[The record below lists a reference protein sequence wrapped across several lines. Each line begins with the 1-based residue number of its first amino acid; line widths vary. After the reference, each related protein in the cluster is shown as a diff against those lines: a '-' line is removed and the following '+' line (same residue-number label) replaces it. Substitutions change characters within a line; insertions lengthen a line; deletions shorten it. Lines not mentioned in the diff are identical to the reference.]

1 MLEEFGILTA
11 AAALSAA
18 GVVFAMFTATTARRV
33 ADVIAF
39 LGGGVMLAVA
49 ALHLAPEVIQAG
61 GMSRWLLIG
70 GALVGVGLEALFQL
84 GVHRPGGATAV
95 RTAAIAAL
103 GVLSIH
109 SMADGAVYG
118 AAFAHNHGTGM
129 LASLGLIFHEAPEGV
144 VAFMLALQLT
154 NGPRAAVIAI
164 LCSSLTTPAGWML
177 AQAMDAGH
185 KGALEAIF
193 AASAGLLLYVGW
205 HLFAGGWKAIRRR

>member
-1 MLEEFGILTA
+1 MLEEFGILIA

-18 GVVFAMFTATTARRV
+18 GVIFAMVTATTARRV
-33 ADVIAF
+33 ADIIAF
-39 LGGGVMLAVA
+39 IGGGIMLAVA
-49 ALHLAPEVIQAG
+49 ALHLAPEVIQTG

-118 AAFAHNHGTGM
+118 AAFAHNHGTGL

-154 NGPRAAVIAI
+154 TGPRAALIAVC
-164 LCSSLTTPAGWML
+164 CSSLTTPLGWML

>member
-1 MLEEFGILTA
+1 MLEEGGILIA

-18 GVVFAMFTATTARRV
+18 GVIFAMLTATTARRIADFV
-33 ADVIAF
+33 AFV
-39 LGGGVMLAVA
+39 GGGVMLAVA
-49 ALHLAPEVIQAG
+49 ALHLAPEVIQSG
-61 GMSRWLLIG
+61 TLGRWLLIG

-84 GVHRPGGATAV
+84 GANRPGATTAV

-109 SMADGAVYG
+109 SLADGAVYG

-154 NGPRAAVIAI
+154 SGPRAALIAI

-177 AQAMDAGH
+177 AQSLDAGNSN
-185 KGALEAIF
+185 ALEAIF

-205 HLFAGGWKAIRRR
+205 HLLAGGWKAIRRR